1 MIEQQGNVCR
11 LGGDVTLD
19 TVPELIE
26 TIMPLLR
33 EGVDTLDCT
42 DVKQVDSAA
51 LGLLLACKRQAAANK
66 RNLKVTGLPDSM
78 HNLALLYG
86 VADQL

>member
-19 TVPELIE
+19 TVPELME
-26 TIMPLLR
+26 TIRPLLR
-33 EGVDTLDCT
+33 ESVDTLDCT
-42 DVKQVDSAA
+42 GVKQVDSTA
-51 LGLLLACKRQAAANK
+51 LGLLLACKREAAASQ
-66 RNLKVTGLPDSM
+66 RNLKITGLPDSV
-78 HNLALLYG
+78 HNLASLYG